1 MTMPDY
7 EKMYAILCGASSD
20 ALDALPDTEENAP
33 GRALLQEALDRAE
46 ELYVTEKDGHEG

>member
-1 MTMPDY
+1 MPDY